1 MKQSHVE
8 LQDYLL
14 ESSKTEKD
22 QNASNKQTKF
32 QETITTAF
40 QELPSITEISIKVKK
55 NFLIFLKN
63 YFLYRSHLWCLNLK
77 AYR

>member
-55 NFLIFLKN
+55 NF
-63 YFLYRSHLWCLNLK
+63 
-77 AYR
+77 